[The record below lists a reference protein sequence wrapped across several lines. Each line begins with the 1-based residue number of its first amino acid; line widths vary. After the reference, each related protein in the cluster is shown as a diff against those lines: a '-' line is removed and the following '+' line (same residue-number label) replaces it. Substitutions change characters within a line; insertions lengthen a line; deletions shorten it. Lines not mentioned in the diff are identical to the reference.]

1 MTYDTEV
8 NWDLW
13 YHSITDN
20 NWGKS
25 SYKKLSSL
33 SNLFDYKYFEE
44 IFRQDHFQNGMFFY
58 MKENIFP
65 NWEDPDNRNG
75 SCLSFKVFS
84 KDIMKEWNTL
94 LLKCATGTILS
105 EFNENINGISIS
117 PKKEFNIIKIWFSD
131 HTFDYKKY
139 FIEDDNYFRLDKSI
153 YKKHDVN

>member
-33 SNLFDYKYFEE
+33 SNLFDYKYFKEN
-44 IFRQDHFQNGMFFY
+44 FRQDHFQNGMFFY

-84 KDIMKEWNTL
+84 KDIMKEWNTNL
-94 LLKCATGTILS
+94 SVIDGNQSYLIL
-105 EFNENINGISIS
+105 ERTHYPN
-117 PKKEFNIIKIWFSD
+117 
-131 HTFDYKKY
+131 TYVQ
-139 FIEDDNYFRLDKSI
+139 L
-153 YKKHDVN
+153 VVVQ